1 MKIINIIVPIVL
13 LVVVADQ
20 VTKFAAVANLQEAGI
35 EVIPQFFS
43 LTLAYNKGA
52 AFGFLSGLPDGVRQL
67 ALGATTVVA
76 IAAVLF
82 MLLRYYRDSVWGCL
96 SIGLIL
102 GGALGNLYDRI
113 TLGHVVDFIV
123 VHYQDN
129 YWPAFNLADSAI
141 TLGAFILIADMF
153 LTKEKKSHA

>member
-102 GGALGNLYDRI
+102 GGALGNIIDRVR
-113 TLGHVVDFIV
+113 LGMVVDFLDV
-123 VHYQDN
+123 
-129 YWPAFNLADSAI
+129 YWNTLHWPTFNIADSCICVGVAV
-141 TLGAFILIADMF
+141 LFF
-153 LTKEKKSHA
+153 LKGEKTTAS